1 MRFTALVFGLCLLA
15 VSVAFGQE
23 RDTLNN
29 PFIKSYSDYFEV
41 WPVLKQR
48 GLNFRV
54 RDPGNNR
61 VSEYKPNTSYALG
74 LGAHVFDL
82 SFEFTFAIPLQEKN
96 ETIYGHSRARDFQIN
111 ALGRSWGADLFV
123 QRYTGFYS
131 DNGKTP
137 AFNSY
142 AIRPDMT
149 ARNVGITGIY
159 VFQPQRYSLRSAF
172 NFSERQLVSGGSV
185 MVAGTLNGFKVVG
198 DSAILDVSD
207 GAAGSTF
214 RKLRY
219 TTLSIAPGYAYTF
232 VRGHFFASGVLT
244 AGPAHNWIYYIDE
257 DDQAS
262 HDIRFNVFASVKVG
276 AGYSTDTFFAGFNFS
291 QQSRNVRF
299 DDLRFTNN
307 SSTFRLL
314 VGFRFRE
321 FGILKK
327 SAADL
332 PRELMML

>member
-1 MRFTALVFGLCLLA
+1 MRFTALVFGLCLPA
-15 VSVAFGQE
+15 VSLSFGQGS
-23 RDTLNN
+23 DSLDHA
-29 PFIKSYSDYFEV
+29 FIKSYSDHFQV

-48 GLNFRV
+48 SLNFTV
-54 RDPGNNR
+54 RDPGNNSI
-61 VSEYKPNTSYALG
+61 SEYKPNNSYALG

-82 SFEFTFAIPLQEKN
+82 SFEFTFAVPIQEKN
-96 ETIYGHSRARDFQIN
+96 PAIYGHSHARDFQIN
-111 ALGRSWGADLFV
+111 ALGRSWGADLFL

-131 DNGKTP
+131 DDGRTP
-137 AFNSY
+137 AFGTH
-142 AIRPDMT
+142 AVRPDMA
-149 ARNVGITGIY
+149 ARNVGITGMY
-159 VFQPQRYSLRSAF
+159 VFQPHRYSLRSAF

-185 MVAGTLNGFKVVG
+185 MLSGTLNSFKVVG
-198 DSAILDVSD
+198 DSAILDAPDRTS
-207 GAAGSTF
+207 GSTF

-232 VRGHFFASGVLT
+232 VRGHFFASGALT
-244 AGPAHNWIYYIDE
+244 AGPAHNWIYHIDE
-257 DDQAS
+257 DNRAL
-262 HDIRFNVFASVKVG
+262 HDIRFDVFASVKVG

-291 QQSRNVRF
+291 QQSRTVRF

-327 SAADL
+327 SVADL
-332 PRELMML
+332 PRELMLL